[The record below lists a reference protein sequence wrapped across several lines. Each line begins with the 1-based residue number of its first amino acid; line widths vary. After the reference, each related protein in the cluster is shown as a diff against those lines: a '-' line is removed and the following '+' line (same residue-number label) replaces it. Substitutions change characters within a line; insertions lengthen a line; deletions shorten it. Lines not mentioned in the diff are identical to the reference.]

1 MKTTRFVGGAE
12 AVPDDAHDDCG
23 DQDTN
28 DSEMLDDSDA
38 AGKNTSEPAVSGAA
52 KAEMV
57 ARNEDIADSL
67 AACSLLASTRSV

>member
-1 MKTTRFVGGAE
+1 MKMTKSVGGAE
-12 AVPDDAHDDCG
+12 AAPDDAHDDCG
-23 DQDTN
+23 DHDTN

-38 AGKNTSEPAVSGAA
+38 AGKNMSEPAVSGAA
-52 KAEMV
+52 KAEMA